1 MKIALVSTYAYPLA
15 LGLRYVSAFLKR
27 AGHDV
32 TLLFMSSPR
41 DTAEAD
47 FSPRLLARFVER
59 TQGADVVGMS
69 LMTNTFI
76 RSCVLTEAIRKA
88 GVRGPVVWG
97 GTHPTVAPLESAKV
111 ADYVC
116 VGEGEQAMLE
126 FVENLA
132 AARDPG
138 ATHNFAYLRHGEL
151 VRNPHLPLTDDLDA
165 YPFPDY
171 DAQDHWIVDGDALV
185 PVRPKLLRGALRR
198 YRLSSTRGCPYSCSF
213 CNNATQMNIY
223 RRAGHLAHWVRKRSA
238 ENVIAEIEHVRE
250 RYPQIEAINLIDDLF
265 LIRSESEIEEFVAAY
280 RSRINLPLE
289 LDAFPN
295 TITERKVALLAQLPI
310 ELISMGIQSG
320 SADTL
325 HSLYNRPTKVETIAR
340 AIDTLSRHG
349 LQAEYHYLVANPF
362 EPEESMVQTLRFV
375 ADHHR
380 GPAKIR
386 VFPLQLYP
394 GSELFERARRE
405 GVIGERHQEAYR
417 FTYTGKKHIKQAAY
431 LEIWLRIVLA
441 LRGAGLPSPLVH
453 RVINFALHPQVRR
466 CIDRPEFAPI
476 AFYLY
481 RVGRV
486 LHKNLIHKPFVQP
499 VTSLRMRWNRRKKRT
514 SAVTRRPTA
523 RAA

>member
-1 MKIALVSTYAYPLA
+1 MKIALVSTYAYPIA

-27 AGHDV
+27 SGHDV

-59 TQGADVVGMS
+59 VRGADVVGLS

-88 GVRGPVVWG
+88 GVRVPVVWG
-97 GTHPTVAPLESAKV
+97 GTHATVAPLESAKI

-126 FVENLA
+126 FVKNLA
-132 AARDPG
+132 AGRDPG
-138 ATHNFAYLRHGEL
+138 STHNFAYLRDGEL
-151 VRNPHLPLTDDLDA
+151 IRNPHLPLTDDLDA

-171 DAQDHWIVDGDALV
+171 DARDHWIVDSDALV
-185 PVRPKLLRGALRR
+185 PVRPKLLRGTLRR

-223 RRAGHLAHWVRKRSA
+223 RRAGHLAHWVRKRST
-238 ENVIAEIEHVRE
+238 ESVIAEIEHVRQ
-250 RYPQIEAINLIDDLF
+250 RYPQVEAINLIDDLF
-265 LIRSESEIEEFVAAY
+265 LIRSEAQIEEFVAAY
-280 RSRINLPLE
+280 RSRVNLPLE

-295 TITERKVALLAQLPI
+295 TITERKVALLSQLPI
-310 ELISMGIQSG
+310 ELISMGIQS
-320 SADTL
+320 ACPETL
-325 HSLYNRPTKVETIAR
+325 RGLYNRPTKVETIAR
-340 AIDTLSRHG
+340 AIGVLSKYG
-349 LQAEYHYLVANPF
+349 LPAEYHYLVANPF
-362 EPEESMVQTLRFV
+362 EPEESMMQTLRFV

-394 GSELFERARRE
+394 GSELFERARRA
-405 GVIGERHQEAYR
+405 GLIGERHQEAYR
-417 FTYTGKKHIKQAAY
+417 FTYTGKRHIKQAAY

-441 LRGAGLPSPLVH
+441 LRGAGLRSPLVH
-453 RVINFALHPQVRR
+453 RLIDFALHPAVRQ
-466 CIDRPEFAPI
+466 CIDRPGFAPI

-481 RVGRV
+481 RAGRV
-486 LHKNLIHKPFVQP
+486 LHRNLIYKPFIQP
-499 VTSLRMRWNRRKKRT
+499 VTSWRMRRMRRKKRA
-514 SAVTRRPTA
+514 SVATRRPTA